1 MIWTPDQKYLN
12 DPFETEA
19 QLEAAITDV
28 ADILFGLGRIYLD
41 VKKLVGAKGKIK
53 NIPDGYLIDLTSK
66 RDPRLF
72 VVENELA
79 SHDPLNHVAVQ
90 VLEFSLSFQ
99 TSPFK
104 LKGILKDAL
113 KARPDAHKMCEK
125 YATANGFENVDYLL
139 ERMLQKDN
147 AFNALVIIDELE
159 EELETLLLS
168 RFKFPVEILTLQ
180 RFRTADGQKAYQFD
194 PFLADLSVPAVT
206 TSGKVVK
213 PEDQMDPSELDT
225 VVVPAQEEGFK
236 EVFVGENRWYAI
248 RIHSSMVPRIKYIAA
263 YRTAPVSAITSIAPV
278 KDIALWKD
286 GSKYVLNFTEP
297 AKEIGPIKLVPKP
310 NGIVKA
316 PQGPRYTSYK
326 KLTKASNLDEAF
338 TINI

>member
-28 ADILFGLGRIYLD
+28 ADILFGPGRIYLD
-41 VKKLVGAKGKIK
+41 VKKLVGAKGKTK

-104 LKGILKDAL
+104 LKAVLKDAL
-113 KARPDAHKMCEK
+113 KSRPDAHKLCEN

-180 RFRTADGQKAYQFD
+180 RFRTTDGQKAYQFD
-194 PFLADLSVPAVT
+194 PFLADLSVMAAAN
-206 TSGKVVK
+206 SGKVVK
-213 PEDQMDPSELDT
+213 PEDQMDPAELDT
-225 VVVPAQEEGFK
+225 IVVPAQEEGFND
-236 EVFVGENRWYAI
+236 VFMAENRWYQI

-263 YRTAPVSAITSIAPV
+263 YRTAPVSAITHVAPV
-278 KDIALWKD
+278 KDIALWQE

-297 AKEIGPIKLVPKP
+297 AKGIGPIKLVPKP
-310 NGIVKA
+310 NGTVKA
-316 PQGPRYTSYK
+316 PQAPRYTSYK
-326 KLTKASNLDEAF
+326 KLMKAANLDEAF
-338 TINI
+338 

>member
-1 MIWTPDQKYLN
+1 MIWTPEKQYLN
-12 DPFETEA
+12 DPFETEG
-19 QLEAAITDV
+19 QLEVAIADV
-28 ADILFGLGRIYLD
+28 ANILFGAGRIYLD
-41 VKKLVGAKGKIK
+41 VKKLVGGKGKTK

-104 LKGILKDAL
+104 LKAILKDAL
-113 KARPDAHKMCEK
+113 KARPDAQKMCEN

-194 PFLADLSVPAVT
+194 PFLADLSVAAAAS
-206 TSGKVVK
+206 SGKPVK
-213 PEDQMDPSELDT
+213 PEDQIDPSELDT
-225 VVVPAQEEGFK
+225 IVVPAQEEGFND
-236 EVFVGENRWYAI
+236 VFIAEDRWYQI
-248 RIHSSMVPRIKYIAA
+248 RIHSSMVPRIKYIAV
-263 YRTAPVSAITSIAPV
+263 YRTAPVSAITHIAPV
-278 KDIALWKD
+278 KNIAQWQE

-297 AKEIGPIKLVPKP
+297 AKPIGPIKLVPKP
-310 NGIVKA
+310 NGTVKA
-316 PQGPRYTSYK
+316 PQAPRYTSYER
-326 KLTKASNLDEAF
+326 LMKAKTLDEAF
-338 TINI
+338 

>member
-1 MIWTPDQKYLN
+1 MIWTPDKQYLN

-19 QLEAAITDV
+19 QLEAAIADV
-28 ADILFGLGRIYLD
+28 ANILFGAGRIYLD
-41 VKKLVGAKGKIK
+41 VKKLVGAKGKTK

-104 LKGILKDAL
+104 LKAILKDAL
-113 KARPDAHKMCEK
+113 KARPDAHKLCEN

-139 ERMLQKDN
+139 ERILQKDN

-180 RFRTADGQKAYQFD
+180 RFRTTDGQKAYQFD
-194 PFLADLSVPAVT
+194 PFLADLAAPTAAN
-206 TSGKVVK
+206 SGKGVI
-213 PEDQMDPSELDT
+213 PENQMDPSELDT

-236 EVFVGENRWYAI
+236 ETFISENRWYQI

-263 YRTAPVSAITSIAPV
+263 YRTAPVSAITHVATV
-278 KDIALWKD
+278 KDIALWQE

-310 NGIVKA
+310 NGTVKA
-316 PQGPRYTSYK
+316 PQAPRYTSFK
-326 KLTKASNLDEAF
+326 KLMKAATLDEAF
-338 TINI
+338 

>member
-1 MIWTPDQKYLN
+1 MIWTPDKKYQN

-19 QLEAAITDV
+19 QLEAAINDV
-28 ADILFGLGRIYLD
+28 ADILFGEGRIYLD
-41 VKKLVGAKGKIK
+41 VKKLVGAKGKTK

-104 LKGILKDAL
+104 LKAILKDAL
-113 KARPDAHKMCEK
+113 KARPDAHKLCAQ
-125 YATANGFENVDYLL
+125 YATANGFENVDFLL

-180 RFRTADGQKAYQFD
+180 RFRAADGQKAYQFN
-194 PFLADLSVPAVT
+194 PFLADLAVT
-206 TSGKVVK
+206 VAVGTGKAAK
-213 PEDQMDPSELDT
+213 PVDQIDPAELDT
-225 VVVPAQEEGFK
+225 IVVPAQDEGFK
-236 EVFVGENRWYAI
+236 DVFIGENRWYQI
-248 RIHSSMVPRIKYIAA
+248 RIHSSMIPRIKYIAA
-263 YRTAPVSAITSIAPV
+263 YRTAPVSAITHVAPV
-278 KDIALWKD
+278 KDIALWQE
-286 GSKYVLNFTEP
+286 GSKYVLNFAEP
-297 AKEIGPIKLVPKP
+297 AREIGPIKFVPKP
-310 NGIVKA
+310 RGKVKA
-316 PQGPRYTSYK
+316 PQAPRYTSYSRMIQ
-326 KLTKASNLDEAF
+326 ARNLDEAF
-338 TINI
+338 

>member
-1 MIWTPDQKYLN
+1 MVFLYMIWTPDQKYLN

-28 ADILFGLGRIYLD
+28 ADILFGPGRIYLD
-41 VKKLVGAKGKIK
+41 VKKLVGAKGKTK

-104 LKGILKDAL
+104 LKAVLKDAL
-113 KARPDAHKMCEK
+113 KSRPDAHKLCEN

-159 EELETLLLS
+159 E
-168 RFKFPVEILTLQ
+168 
-180 RFRTADGQKAYQFD
+180 
-194 PFLADLSVPAVT
+194 
-206 TSGKVVK
+206 
-213 PEDQMDPSELDT
+213 
-225 VVVPAQEEGFK
+225 
-236 EVFVGENRWYAI
+236 
-248 RIHSSMVPRIKYIAA
+248 
-263 YRTAPVSAITSIAPV
+263 
-278 KDIALWKD
+278 
-286 GSKYVLNFTEP
+286 
-297 AKEIGPIKLVPKP
+297 
-310 NGIVKA
+310 
-316 PQGPRYTSYK
+316 
-326 KLTKASNLDEAF
+326 
-338 TINI
+338 